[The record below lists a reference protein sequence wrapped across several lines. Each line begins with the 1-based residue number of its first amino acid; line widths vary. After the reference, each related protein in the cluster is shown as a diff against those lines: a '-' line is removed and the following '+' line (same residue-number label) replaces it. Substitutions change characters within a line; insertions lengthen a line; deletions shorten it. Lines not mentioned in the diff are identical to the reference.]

1 MKFQTFNDFNDV
13 SLLKNAERKDSE
25 VVYYLLFNRN
35 VIKKKKLKRFKKTWQ
50 FLHYINKDWEVC
62 FYWLQFT

>member
-35 VIKKKKLKRFKKTWQ
+35 VIKKK
-50 FLHYINKDWEVC
+50 N
-62 FYWLQFT
+62 